1 MSRRCLPA
9 CLGCLDC
16 IAMRYAHVQV
26 MMHAG
31 PLQARLQALGAEHM
45 AGLRRAFVA
54 SCASPDAPLTVRPAA
69 CLLVLR
75 RRAAAL

>member
-1 MSRRCLPA
+1 
-9 CLGCLDC
+9 
-16 IAMRYAHVQV
+16 
-26 MMHAG
+26 MHAG

-45 AGLRRAFVA
+45 AGLRRSFVA

-69 CLLVLR
+69 RLLVLR